1 MRQAEKCIESCMFK
15 QMLVRDWD
23 AHKVTD
29 VAKEKNTKGGEK
41 RVQAFYR
48 VYLVQFVF
56 QIKFARNKSALDSS
70 ELLHSL
76 VFSVVNIFTI
86 TQYL

>member
-41 RVQAFYR
+41 KEYR
-48 VYLVQFVF
+48 LFTEF
-56 QIKFARNKSALDSS
+56 IWF
-70 ELLHSL
+70 SL
-76 VFSVVNIFTI
+76 YFK
-86 TQYL
+86 

>member
-29 VAKEKNTKGGEK
+29 VAKEKNTKGREK
-41 RVQAFYR
+41 KEYR
-48 VYLVQFVF
+48 LQFVF

>member
-1 MRQAEKCIESCMFK
+1 MLK

-41 RVQAFYR
+41 KEFRLFTEFIWFS
-48 VYLVQFVF
+48 LSF
-56 QIKFARNKSALDSS
+56 NSS
-70 ELLHSL
+70 
-76 VFSVVNIFTI
+76 
-86 TQYL
+86 QP

>member
-29 VAKEKNTKGGEK
+29 VAKEKNIKGGEK
-41 RVQAFYR
+41 KEFR
-48 VYLVQFVF
+48 L
-56 QIKFARNKSALDSS
+56 
-70 ELLHSL
+70 
-76 VFSVVNIFTI
+76 FTEFI
-86 TQYL
+86 WLGLSFN

>member
-29 VAKEKNTKGGEK
+29 VAKEKNIKGGEK
-41 RVQAFYR
+41 KEFRLFTE
-48 VYLVQFVF
+48 FIWF
-56 QIKFARNKSALDSS
+56 
-70 ELLHSL
+70 SL
-76 VFSVVNIFTI
+76 SFN
-86 TQYL
+86 